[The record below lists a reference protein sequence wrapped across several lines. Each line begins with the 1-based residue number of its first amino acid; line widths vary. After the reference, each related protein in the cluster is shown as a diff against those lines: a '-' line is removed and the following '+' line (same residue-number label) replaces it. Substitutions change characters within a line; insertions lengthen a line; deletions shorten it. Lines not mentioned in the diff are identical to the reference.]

1 MTTTPPIVLL
11 GALEAEIATISQHMT
26 EVRTRSWHDLVFY
39 EGMLEGHTVVVAQSG
54 VGKVFAAMVTQHLL
68 DYYKPQYLLFTGV
81 AGALNAAY
89 EVGDVVVARD
99 CVQHDMDATELG
111 FLRGQVPYTHYRF
124 FTPDAKLSALALQT
138 PSGHTLHHGRVLT
151 GDHFMTQKEV
161 EGFDYLRGEL
171 AGDAIEMEGA
181 AVGQVCTVNQVPF
194 LLVRTISDKADGS
207 ALVNFTEFL
216 PTVAQNTYAVL
227 QYVLQQL

>member
-1 MTTTPPIVLL
+1 MTTTPPIVIL

-26 EVRTRSWHDLVFY
+26 AVQTRTWHGRVFY
-39 EGMLEGHTVVVAQSG
+39 EGLLEGKRVVVAQSG

-68 DYYKPQYLLFTGV
+68 DYYTPQYLLFTGV
-81 AGALNAAY
+81 AGALNAGY

-111 FLRGQVPYTHYRF
+111 FLRGQVPYTDYRF
-124 FTPDAKLSALALQT
+124 FTPDARLSALALQT
-138 PSGHTLHHGRVLT
+138 PSAHTLHHGRILT

-161 EGFDYLRGEL
+161 ERFDYLRGEL

-181 AVGQVCTVNQVPF
+181 AVGQVCAVNEVPF

-216 PTVAQNTYAVL
+216 PTVAQNTFAVL
-227 QYVLQQL
+227 QFVLQQL